1 MTFSQHP
8 DSYPKGAVITGAAR
22 RIGRA
27 LAWDLAGAG
36 YAVAVHYRSSGREA
50 EALVQEIRAAGG
62 RAVAL
67 GADLARESD
76 AATLVSRAERALGPI
91 GLLVNNAS
99 VFDYDDIAT
108 ADRQSW
114 DAHLEPNLRAPL
126 VLTQGFVEALPPGDG
141 GLVVNMIDARV
152 LNPTPRYLSYTVSKV
167 ALWSL
172 TQSLAQALAPRVRV
186 NAIGPGPVLPP
197 DGQTE
202 AEFEARCERLP
213 LRRPAALAEICA
225 ALRFLL
231 SAKSVT
237 GQMLA
242 LDGGDHLAVKRSQQQ
257 PLSLELN
264 LLAGRHAVSDA

>member
-1 MTFSQHP
+1 MSKAMPHP
-8 DSYPKGAVITGAAR
+8 DSYPRTAVITGAAR

-27 LAWDLAGAG
+27 LALDLAQQG
-36 YAVAVHYRSSGREA
+36 YAVAVHYNSSGREA
-50 EALVQEIRAAGG
+50 QALVTEIREQGG
-62 RAVAL
+62 KAVAL
-67 GADLARESD
+67 AADLSRESE
-76 AATLVSRAERALGPI
+76 ASSLIVRALAALGPI

-99 VFDYDDIAT
+99 IFDYDDIAT
-108 ADRQSW
+108 VDRQSW

-126 VLTQGFVEALPPGDG
+126 VLTQGFVEALPVGDG

-152 LNPTPRYLSYTVSKV
+152 LNPTPRYLSYTVSKA

-202 AEFEARCERLP
+202 AQFEARCQRLP
-213 LRRPAALAEICA
+213 LRRPADLAEICG

-231 SAKSVT
+231 AAKSVT

-242 LDGGDHLAVKRSQQQ
+242 LDGGDHLADQRGQQQ
-257 PLSLELN
+257 PLSLQLRS
-264 LLAGRHAVSDA
+264 LARGTTA